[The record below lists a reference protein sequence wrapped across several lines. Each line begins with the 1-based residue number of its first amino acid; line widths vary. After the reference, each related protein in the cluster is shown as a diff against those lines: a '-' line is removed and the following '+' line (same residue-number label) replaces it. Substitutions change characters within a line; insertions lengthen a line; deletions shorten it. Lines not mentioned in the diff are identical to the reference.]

1 MKRRYLATVAVN
13 LLCCVGGYL
22 GSSAAFAGR
31 VLPQP
36 SPAVMELA
44 RECAPQVHPMTI
56 GYLVAGESNNNP
68 FAININHGAQLV
80 RQPRSR
86 DEAQATIYWLDR
98 RGANYDVG
106 LGQVNSTNFRRLGV
120 TGESLLD
127 PCTNLRASQ
136 AVLSDC
142 YASAAKSVGQGQ
154 AALLRAMSCYN
165 TGSQRRGFD
174 NGYVGRFVSIA
185 RAYSIPALSGAVV
198 ANDSLVTQAAGDAH
212 AKTNKRAS
220 RPSGDGAFSNA
231 DPGAFGEAQEESP

>member
-1 MKRRYLATVAVN
+1 MKRLYVTVTLMHLV
-13 LLCCVGGYL
+13 CCVGGGL
-22 GSSAAFAGR
+22 LTSTAFAGR

-36 SPAVMELA
+36 SSAVMELA
-44 RECAPQVHPMTI
+44 RECAPQIHPMTV

-68 FAININHGAQLV
+68 FAINVNRGAQLV
-80 RQPRSR
+80 RQPRNR

-106 LGQVNSTNFRRLGV
+106 LGQVNSANFQKLGV

-136 AVLSDC
+136 AVLSGC
-142 YASAAKSVGQGQ
+142 YATAAKTVGQGQ
-154 AALLRAMSCYN
+154 FALLRAMSCYN

-185 RAYSIPALSGAVV
+185 RAYPVPALSGAVV
-198 ANDSLVTQAAGDAH
+198 ANDAIVSRAAGDAQ

-220 RPSGDGAFSNA
+220 QSDSDGAFSNA
-231 DPGAFGEAQEESP
+231 DPGAFGQAQQESP